1 MSLPFIL
8 IKCIQQ
14 KQEGYKK
21 DMEQNK
27 KLYKGVIFDL
37 DGTLIDT
44 LADLAGSVNEA
55 LEKMGY
61 PVWPVEAYR
70 LKVGRG
76 FRNLM
81 ENSVPEAV
89 KEDDAVIDKMLQYF
103 VEAYDR
109 KYMEKSRPYEGI
121 EEMLSRLVADGVLV
135 AVNSNKRTDYTEKLI
150 ATIFPDIPFVGVFG
164 ERKGV
169 PKKPDPASAL
179 ELCRMMGLEPEQV
192 LYVGDSST
200 DMKTGQNASMD
211 TIGVVWGFRGYDE
224 LHESG
229 AVYIAQTAEDILKIV
244 EGNF

>member
-1 MSLPFIL
+1 
-8 IKCIQQ
+8 
-14 KQEGYKK
+14 
-21 DMEQNK
+21 MEQNK
-27 KLYKGVIFDL
+27 KIYKGVIFDL

-61 PVWPVEAYR
+61 PVWPVEDYR

-89 KEDDAVIDKMLQYF
+89 KKDDAIIDKMLQYF

-121 EEMLSRLVADGVLV
+121 EKMLDKLVADGVRV

-150 ATIFPDIPFVGVFG
+150 TTIFPDIPFVGVFG

-179 ELCRMMGLEPEQV
+179 ELCGMMGLKPEQV

-211 TIGVVWGFRGYDE
+211 TIGVVWGFRGYNE
-224 LHESG
+224 LHENG
-229 AVYIAQTAEDILKIV
+229 ASYIAQTAEDILKIV